1 MKRDISERIE
11 EVKSRICEMQGELAD
26 LEQRE
31 REKISKKFKLPF
43 QKSFRYTTE
52 VTVDL
57 PLPLSKERR
66 TFRLHGQKTFEFSK
80 SEHPGIAQLRIVD
93 DRFTMEA
100 VSLMVDRFLGFLH
113 KILKVPRTTFQ
124 AEAIYYKTLGGH
136 VDLATGY
143 YAIQFAMRLTPKAV
157 PVLSLIGIDE
167 LPLLIEE
174 SGRLDFKA
182 GGKISAA
189 GRVEMSPGHK
199 GPLNIRAFY
208 DKGDTCPTTVSICGT
223 VDGLRCSEKQQIYVA
238 PGDDVHLW
246 FTSSPD
252 VPLTGARLE
261 PGLGPVDPNAG
272 FLVQPQAT
280 APNTSITYTIIAKG
294 ACERQDSVPVRV
306 VQEGEWV
313 ELTARLSVEKDFRI
327 EIPPQFC
334 SPRLQVSMIKP
345 VCISGCFQDPAI
357 VGNPALQF
365 LMITCPGWKCHGTW
379 NGMKIDPSG
388 QSHNFNVT
396 PGQTPLGYF
405 PLAGLWRFTPAYSKP
420 PYNGVAYFWVQIHI
434 KE

>member
-1 MKRDISERIE
+1 MKKDIPARIE

-26 LEQRE
+26 LEQLE
-31 REKISKKFKLPF
+31 REQTSKKFKLPF

-66 TFRLHGQKTFEFSK
+66 TFRLHGQKTFEFTK

-124 AEAIYYKTLGGH
+124 AEAIHYKTLGGH
-136 VDLATGY
+136 VDLATGH
-143 YAIQFAMRLTPKAV
+143 YALQFAMRLTPKTV

-167 LPLLIEE
+167 LPLLIKE

-182 GGKISAA
+182 KGEITAA
-189 GRVEMSPGHK
+189 GNVEMSPGNK
-199 GPLNIRAFY
+199 GPLQIRASY
-208 DKGDTCPTTVSICGT
+208 CKDDTCPTTVSICGT
-223 VDGLRCSEKQQIYVA
+223 VDGSKCSDKQQIYIA
-238 PGDDVHLW
+238 PGDDVYLW

-252 VPLTGARLE
+252 VPLTGARLD

-280 APNTSITYTIIAKG
+280 TTYTLIVQG
-294 ACERQDSVPVRV
+294 ACERQDSLLVRV
-306 VQEGEWV
+306 VREGEWV
-313 ELTARLSVEKDFRI
+313 DLLAQLSVEQDFRI
-327 EIPPQFC
+327 AIPPQFC
-334 SPRLQVSMIKP
+334 SPRLQASMIKP
-345 VCISGCFQDPAI
+345 NCVPGCLKDPKLAGTVHMLKCGSTWECHGDWDGMKLDPA
-357 VGNPALQF
+357 
-365 LMITCPGWKCHGTW
+365 
-379 NGMKIDPSG
+379 PSG
-388 QSHNFNVT
+388 QSHYFHVT
-396 PGQTPLGYF
+396 PGMSPLGYY
-405 PLAGLWRFTPAYSKP
+405 PLAGLWRFTPGYTKP
-420 PYNGVAYFWVQIHI
+420 PYNSSVADFWVQVHI